1 MGAESVVNVEEINLA
16 LSTVKD
22 PEIGKPLPELKM
34 IKSVEVTP
42 AGHVTVGIWL
52 TVESC
57 PMRSK
62 IVGLVSDA
70 VGKVGGVTGVD
81 VDLDV
86 MNEGQRAELR
96 LNVQGPKAENPFNR
110 PESTTKIFAIA
121 SGKGGVG
128 KSSITANL
136 AVSLAAQ
143 GLSVGL
149 LDADILGHSIPNL
162 LGMTGSPTRVDNM
175 MMPMQAHG
183 VRVMSM
189 LSFKPGGVTQAYA
202 ARGPIAHRALEQF
215 ITEVYWTDLDILLLD
230 LPPGTGDIAIS
241 VAHLLPTAEIIVVTT
256 PQQAAA
262 EVAIRAGTIAVHTK
276 QRVAGVIENM
286 AAFPCPCCGE
296 PIDVFGSGG
305 GAIVSEQLSMILNTA
320 VPLLGRVPFDVRLR
334 EGGDKGEPLVISEP
348 ESPAATVLRT
358 IAQGL
363 ASKRRGLVGKSLSL
377 SPAGR

>member
-1 MGAESVVNVEEINLA
+1 
-16 LSTVKD
+16 
-22 PEIGKPLPELKM
+22 
-34 IKSVEVTP
+34 
-42 AGHVTVGIWL
+42 
-52 TVESC
+52 
-57 PMRSK
+57 
-62 IVGLVSDA
+62 
-70 VGKVGGVTGVD
+70 
-81 VDLDV
+81 
-86 MNEGQRAELR
+86 
-96 LNVQGPKAENPFNR
+96 
-110 PESTTKIFAIA
+110 
-121 SGKGGVG
+121 
-128 KSSITANL
+128 
-136 AVSLAAQ
+136 
-143 GLSVGL
+143 
-149 LDADILGHSIPNL
+149 
-162 LGMTGSPTRVDNM
+162 
-175 MMPMQAHG
+175 MQAHG